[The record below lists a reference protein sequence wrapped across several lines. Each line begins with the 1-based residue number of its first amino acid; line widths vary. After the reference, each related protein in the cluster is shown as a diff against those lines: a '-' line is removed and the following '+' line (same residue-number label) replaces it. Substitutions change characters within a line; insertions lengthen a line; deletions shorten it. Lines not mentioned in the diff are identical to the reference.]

1 MEKRKKIFSWNKYL
15 IQVSCCLNHE
25 IPSSREIQEQ
35 NVPTQSIKTN
45 KKLR

>member
-15 IQVSCCLNHE
+15 IQVSCCLAAE
-25 IPSSREIQEQ
+25 KYRDKMFLLSPLKK
-35 NVPTQSIKTN
+35 P